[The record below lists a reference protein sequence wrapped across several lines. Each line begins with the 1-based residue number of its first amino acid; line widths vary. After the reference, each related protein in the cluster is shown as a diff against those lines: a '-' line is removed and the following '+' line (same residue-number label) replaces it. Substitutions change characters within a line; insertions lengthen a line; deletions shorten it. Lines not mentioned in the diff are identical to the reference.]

1 MRILPQ
7 TYIDDLRLRMHR
19 LVILL
24 VIPQRQNE
32 PSIKPMLPVSAES
45 FSRKFQQK
53 EQRRA
58 GDSNPQPLA
67 GHLISNQAASQFAY
81 PPAIARCR
89 TILFVWLPMYFRP
102 ECRAILLQSLW
113 KRESLQAIPAVAGRP
128 HDRAKCCER
137 APLVLAVK
145 LIPNRTVLRILLRM
159 MRWPK

>member
-89 TILFVWLPMYFRP
+89 TILFVLLPMYFRP
-102 ECRAILLQSLW
+102 ECRAILLQ
-113 KRESLQAIPAVAGRP
+113 SLQAIPAVAGRP

-145 LIPNRTVLRILLRM
+145 LIPNRTVLCILLRM
-159 MRWPK
+159 TQWPK